1 MHTKVPVGAYF
12 GSEESARVPCLQ
24 YPTSLFYVYSVYLT
38 VKIPVILLSI
48 IPIFDRLIRLN
59 LNHENL
65 NIQIGSIQ
73 YATITLNTFNRI
85 RNSFLLAK
93 KDEKYSTNF
102 PVSAGNCVLVIEK
115 CIIRSISSIVL
126 TFDPCSCFILTCMLK
141 LYSIRNH
148 HKHDTDGTAIP

>member
-1 MHTKVPVGAYF
+1 M
-12 GSEESARVPCLQ
+12 PCLR
-24 YPTSLFYVYSVYLT
+24 YPTSLFYIYSVYST

-48 IPIFDRLIRLN
+48 VPIFDRLIRLN
-59 LNHENL
+59 LDRENP

-73 YATITLNTFNRI
+73 YATITLNIFNRI
-85 RNSFLLAK
+85 RNSFPFAK
-93 KDEKYSTNF
+93 KNEKYSTNF

-126 TFDPCSCFILTCMLK
+126 TFDPCSCFILTCVLR

-148 HKHDTDGTAIP
+148 HKHDTNGTAIL